1 MFAMKERE
9 FSRLVFQ
16 VIGIF
21 SRKQTP
27 FEEFCLMG
35 GLFFFH
41 AVWNVLEGESP
52 ILCLNTSELDT
63 STALEN
69 PGKVAFPEG
78 KLMQCVQVSL

>member
-9 FSRLVFQ
+9 LSRLVFQ

-35 GLFFFH
+35 GLFFLCGMEH
-41 AVWNVLEGESP
+41 AGGRKSH
-52 ILCLNTSELDT
+52 
-63 STALEN
+63 
-69 PGKVAFPEG
+69 
-78 KLMQCVQVSL
+78 SLP